1 MNATP
6 ARPCTHE
13 EAFDLI
19 PWSINGRIQADDQ
32 QRLQRHLLDC
42 AACRQELAEQ
52 QRVRDAVRRESSNIE
67 YAPQASLQK
76 LMARIDASE
85 ASSVADPAQDL
96 PNAAVPIHVQ
106 SVERFPARRWMMAAA
121 LVVAVGTGALLN
133 APWQPTREDSGAA
146 YRTVTSP
153 PAEPFHAGQVRAVFA
168 PNVTVEELTRIVSE
182 TRLSIVDGPSDS
194 GVYTLGLQNATAR
207 SIDDVVKR
215 LRSDPRVRFAE
226 PVVAESR

>member
-1 MNATP
+1 
-6 ARPCTHE
+6 
-13 EAFDLI
+13 
-19 PWSINGRIQADDQ
+19 
-32 QRLQRHLLDC
+32 
-42 AACRQELAEQ
+42 
-52 QRVRDAVRRESSNIE
+52 
-67 YAPQASLQK
+67 
-76 LMARIDASE
+76 
-85 ASSVADPAQDL
+85 
-96 PNAAVPIHVQ
+96 
-106 SVERFPARRWMMAAA
+106 MMAAA
-121 LVVAVGTGALLN
+121 LGVAVGTGALLN